1 MTKSNDNKCKPE
13 KKVKVV
19 LNGEKVKIDSGTY
32 KVSSLKVSL
41 GIPSDYELEI
51 IDDGQFKPLL
61 DNDEITICGREE
73 FVSHVKCGGSS

>member
-1 MTKSNDNKCKPE
+1 MTKSNDNQCKPE
-13 KKVKVV
+13 HKVKVV

-32 KVSSLKVSL
+32 SVTNLKASLS
-41 GIPSDYELEI
+41 IPSDYELEI
-51 IDDGQFKPLL
+51 IEDGQFKPLA